1 MRGLRA
7 LVPHV
12 PRTLRVSAP
21 PMLLSLMC
29 FRASLPCALRALV
42 SHVFPVLCVLV
53 LHMPCVLRVIIAI
66 IIKNFFFW
74 HNTASQNPTNSFQAK
89 KIKANYKLGKMK
101 VLKDTSQQSFKFH
114 NKFLSFPYIFIN

>member
-12 PRTLRVSAP
+12 PRTLRVSVP

-29 FRASLPCALRALV
+29 FRASLPRALRALV
-42 SHVFPVLCVLV
+42 SHMFPVLCVLV

-74 HNTASQNPTNSFQAK
+74 HNTASQNSFQAK
-89 KIKANYKLGKMK
+89 KNKTNYKLGKMK
-101 VLKDTSQQSFKFH
+101 VLKILLSRV
-114 NKFLSFPYIFIN
+114 LSFTTTG